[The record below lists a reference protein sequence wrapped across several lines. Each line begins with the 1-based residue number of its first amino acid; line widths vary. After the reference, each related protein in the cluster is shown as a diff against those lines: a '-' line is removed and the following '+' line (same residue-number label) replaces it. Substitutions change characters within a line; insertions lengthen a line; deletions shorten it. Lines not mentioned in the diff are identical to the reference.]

1 LPLLAPVERLGN
13 GTDVDLVDCV
23 AALGSAGQEEDLFL
37 DVGGEVVE
45 PHDLCDACRR
55 YKAEVCE
62 LRLLD
67 DGSSLN
73 QPEAVVS

>member
-1 LPLLAPVERLGN
+1 MPLLAPVERLGN

-23 AALGSAGQEEDLFL
+23 AAFGGAGQEEDLFL

-45 PHDLCDACRR
+45 PHDLRHSRR
-55 YKAEVCE
+55 RDLAEVCE

-67 DGSSLN
+67 DGSGLN